1 MCFSCAWTVN
11 DEPSAALSAS
21 YGSEQ
26 SEQNNAGGRNEALAL
41 RPLSLFISLVTFL
54 VLFAYDTYRT
64 DAYHYPINSKNTSTR
79 RGRLR

>member
-26 SEQNNAGGRNEALAL
+26 SEQSEQNNAGGRKEALAMRL
-41 RPLSLFISLVTFL
+41 LSLFISLMTFR
-54 VLFAYDTYRT
+54 VLLACLIHTVQT
-64 DAYHYPINSKNTSTR
+64 PIMI
-79 RGRLR
+79 LQ